1 MNCIIVDDEEM
12 SRNSLKQLIEKTEFL
27 TLVGECSNGL
37 EAINLIN
44 TTEVDLMF
52 LDVEMPEVDGMS
64 LLESLDNPPL
74 VVLVTSSEKHAVKAF
89 EYSVLDYLV
98 KPIELTRFLKSIEKA
113 KEVYDAVQY
122 DLGNNREIF
131 VKSDLKIVRIN
142 LDDILYVEALADYVI
157 IATTQ
162 NKHIVHSTMKGMEN
176 KLPTNTFVRAHR
188 SYIVNINKIDSIENN
203 DVIIQKK
210 SIPIGASYKDT
221 LIGALKFLL

>member
-1 MNCIIVDDEEM
+1 MNCIIVDDDEM
-12 SRNSLKQLIEKTEFL
+12 SRNSIRQLIEKTDFL
-27 TLVGECSNGL
+27 TLVGECNNGL
-37 EAINLIN
+37 EAINMVKSSN
-44 TTEVDLMF
+44 VDLMF
-52 LDVEMPEVDGMS
+52 LDVEMPEVDGMA
-64 LLESLDNPPL
+64 LLDTLDDPPL
-74 VVLVTSSEKHAVKAF
+74 IILVTSSEKYAVKAF

-131 VKSDLKIVRIN
+131 VKSDLKIIRIN

-157 IATTQ
+157 IATT
-162 NKHIVHSTMKGMEN
+162 NSKHIVHSTMKGMES
-176 KLPTNTFVRAHR
+176 KLPSNMFVRAHR

-203 DVIIQKK
+203 DIIIQKK

-221 LIGALKFLL
+221 LIGTLKFLL